1 MANRDPYRVPVPD
14 PQTDRALEDM
24 RRVMQETRLAQP
36 VIIRKVELA
45 NGTRTVIRHG
55 LGRKYVAVFC
65 SPVRGASAT
74 GRIVEEEPTDRS
86 REIWLTA
93 TGFGAAVEVDLQ
105 VHV

>member
-1 MANRDPYRVPVPD
+1 MAARDPYYVPVKD

-24 RRVMQETRLAQP
+24 RRVMQEARRALP
-36 VIIRKVELA
+36 VVIKDVELA
-45 NGTRTVIRHG
+45 DGTRTVIKHG

-74 GRIVEEEPTDRS
+74 GRIVEEEPTDRA

-93 TGFGAAVEVDLQ
+93 TGFGGAVEVDLQ